1 MLRWVKAVVGIV
13 FVVFGVLW
21 ILQGVNLLQG
31 SFMSGQSMW
40 LVIGIVVALLGA
52 WLLLSLRPGGGRLRV
67 GYSLPPA
74 GQVCRARPLLTAI
87 APQGVE
93 ICAVSRLP
101 LPRSLP
107 GHRWPGASPELS
119 STPTAY
125 RAPSN
130 VTSGYPT

>member
-67 GYSLPPA
+67 G
-74 GQVCRARPLLTAI
+74 
-87 APQGVE
+87 
-93 ICAVSRLP
+93 
-101 LPRSLP
+101 
-107 GHRWPGASPELS
+107 
-119 STPTAY
+119 
-125 RAPSN
+125 
-130 VTSGYPT
+130 